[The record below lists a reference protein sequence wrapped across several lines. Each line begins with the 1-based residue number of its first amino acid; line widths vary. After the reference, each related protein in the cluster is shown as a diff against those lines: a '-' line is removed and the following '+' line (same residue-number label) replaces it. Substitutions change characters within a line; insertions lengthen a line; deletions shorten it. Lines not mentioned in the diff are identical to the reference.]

1 MYVAASGNLT
11 APATP
16 QFRTQELLLEP
27 FDYLG
32 TPRLNRQPS
41 GRSPEPAW
49 FSCHDRKHRAD
60 FADVKKKSA
69 SAGLT
74 RRIRRAASDM
84 RAQALAAAR
93 RLIVEGSD
101 DVLTMRAV
109 ADAAGV
115 TYPNLSHHFGSA
127 AGLHAAI
134 AEDLVRELLTG
145 LQTVDVE
152 MSNLEHD
159 YRAVVDRV
167 FDLFSEN
174 GLGRVLGW
182 LVRSGETSR
191 LEPVNLMLA
200 EFIASRARPRSK
212 TDSKRIARVA
222 LILAF
227 AAYAESSVGPLLG
240 SVLGPGAALRR
251 DYFAQALAAL
261 REK

>member
-1 MYVAASGNLT
+1 M
-11 APATP
+11 
-16 QFRTQELLLEP
+16 
-27 FDYLG
+27 
-32 TPRLNRQPS
+32 
-41 GRSPEPAW
+41 
-49 FSCHDRKHRAD
+49 
-60 FADVKKKSA
+60 KKSPGA
-69 SAGLT
+69 PRA
-74 RRIRRAASDM
+74 RRIRRAPSDM

-93 RLIVEGSD
+93 RLIVEGAD

-134 AEDLVRELLTG
+134 AEDLVRELLAG

-152 MSNLEHD
+152 MNNLEHD

-167 FDLFSEN
+167 FDLFSQN

-191 LEPVNLMLA
+191 LEPVNRMLS
-200 EFIASRARPRSK
+200 EFIASRARPSSK
-212 TDSKRIARVA
+212 TDAGRISRIA
-222 LILAF
+222 LIVAF

-240 SVLGPGAALRR
+240 DALGAGASKRR

>member
-1 MYVAASGNLT
+1 M
-11 APATP
+11 
-16 QFRTQELLLEP
+16 
-27 FDYLG
+27 
-32 TPRLNRQPS
+32 
-41 GRSPEPAW
+41 
-49 FSCHDRKHRAD
+49 
-60 FADVKKKSA
+60 KKKSA
-69 SAGLT
+69 SAPRT

-84 RAQALAAAR
+84 RAEALAAAR

-127 AGLHAAI
+127 AGLHVAI
-134 AEDLVRELLTG
+134 AEDLVRELLAG

-152 MSNLEHD
+152 MNNLEHD

-167 FDLFSEN
+167 FDLFSQN

-191 LEPVNLMLA
+191 LEPMNRILSD
-200 EFIASRARPRSK
+200 FIASRARPSSK
-212 TDSKRIARVA
+212 TDASRISRIA
-222 LILAF
+222 LIVAF
-227 AAYAESSVGPLLG
+227 AAYAESSVGPILG
-240 SVLGPGAALRR
+240 GVLGASASKRR

-261 REK
+261 RER

>member
-1 MYVAASGNLT
+1 MNKK
-11 APATP
+11 PA
-16 QFRTQELLLEP
+16 
-27 FDYLG
+27 
-32 TPRLNRQPS
+32 NSAQP
-41 GRSPEPAW
+41 
-49 FSCHDRKHRAD
+49 
-60 FADVKKKSA
+60 
-69 SAGLT
+69 

-93 RLIVEGSD
+93 LLIVEGSD
-101 DVLTMRAV
+101 EVLTMRAV

-134 AEDLVRELLTG
+134 AEDLVRELLAG
-145 LQTVDVE
+145 LQTVGVE
-152 MSNLEHD
+152 MHDLEHD
-159 YRAVVDRV
+159 YRAVVVRV
-167 FDLFSEN
+167 FDLFSQN

-191 LEPVNLMLA
+191 LEPVNRMLA
-200 EFIASRARPRSK
+200 DFISSRARRRSK
-212 TDSKRIARVA
+212 TDAKRISRIA

-240 SVLGPGAALRR
+240 DILGASAAKRR

-261 REK
+261 RYV